1 MEIIIY
7 EFQFQT
13 SYWFKYLQI
22 YDNSDVQYMVNGFE
36 DDEDFINFDL
46 ALDET
51 PCQTI
56 SPVIVHTTET
66 QFEHEY
72 AAVEDT
78 VNAIHRY
85 EEPPGE
91 ESY

>member
-1 MEIIIY
+1 MI
-7 EFQFQT
+7 FWT
-13 SYWFKYLQI
+13 LLQ
-22 YDNSDVQYMVNGFE
+22 
-36 DDEDFINFDL
+36 L
-46 ALDET
+46 LDQ
-51 PCQTI
+51 CAI

>member
-1 MEIIIY
+1 
-7 EFQFQT
+7 
-13 SYWFKYLQI
+13 
-22 YDNSDVQYMVNGFE
+22 
-36 DDEDFINFDL
+36 
-46 ALDET
+46 
-51 PCQTI
+51 
-56 SPVIVHTTET
+56 VIVHTTET

-91 ESY
+91 EFYEPNCVL